1 MFRSLETMKNRLWE
15 SSFFFFFFEKNV
27 NAFFKENRIAQISGF
42 LSIYFS
48 KEIKLIRRAREIEFK
63 QKFFDKRT
71 NKVFRNFGLLFRQM
85 KFRIYKLEKK
95 RVKK

>member
-48 KEIKLIRRAREIEFK
+48 KEIKLIRRAGEIEFK

-95 RVKK
+95 AS

>member
-1 MFRSLETMKNRLWE
+1 MSTLFSRKIELS
-15 SSFFFFFFEKNV
+15 
-27 NAFFKENRIAQISGF
+27 ISGF

-48 KEIKLIRRAREIEFK
+48 KEIKLIRRAGEIEFK

-95 RVKK
+95 AS